1 MIVLF
6 FFADRYLLAKR
17 SKKEEAE
24 AKAARTSALAYL
36 ALYRDAR
43 AEWKFSKPRQN
54 YLLKHAFD
62 GDVVPEER
70 VGDLLLYLRDVQGA
84 ARERCLDGARV
95 LIARFERQGV
105 PKDGQGQGEGAAA
118 AKVVDGGGVSAGQVS
133 DGRQEEEDE
142 EEEEDDVT
150 DEQVERARMVEAA
163 LVQQEGSDEKT
174 PSAGDGDAAEE
185 GEGSSA
191 AGSD

>member
-1 MIVLF
+1 M
-6 FFADRYLLAKR
+6 
-17 SKKEEAE
+17 
-24 AKAARTSALAYL
+24 AYL

-118 AKVVDGGGVSAGQVS
+118 EVVDGGDVSAGQVS

-174 PSAGDGDAAEE
+174 PSARDGDAAEE

>member
-105 PKDGQGQGEGAAA
+105 PKDGQGQGKGAAA
-118 AKVVDGGGVSAGQVS
+118 EVVDGGGVSAGQVS